1 MIVSL
6 YGKLASLVMANETYL
21 VLFVFVFLFFI
32 WFLVMKIR
40 DCCIICKGT
49 RKAWGM

>member
-21 VLFVFVFLFFI
+21 VLFVFLFLI

-40 DCCIICKGT
+40 NCCIICKGT